1 MNVKNP
7 TFPVFFQDD
16 FVLVVD
22 KPSGIPVI
30 PERIETDRGDLKSLL
45 EKQLDI
51 ELWTVHRIDRDT
63 SGLVLFAK
71 SAEAH
76 KAMNDL
82 FEHRKIEKRY
92 WALVSGKIEEGASGE
107 INTPIAH
114 HPSKNGKMVVHPK
127 GKEALT
133 LFEVAEQFKHATLL
147 NVEIKTGRTHQIRV
161 HFSAAGYPLLV
172 DPIYGAAQGFQLS
185 SVKKKYKQTDSEER
199 PVLKRLPLHAYS
211 LEFVHPFTNENI
223 SISSEMPKDIETCL
237 KLLRKYDT

>member
-1 MNVKNP
+1 MSSKNQS
-7 TFPVFFQDD
+7 FSVLFQDE
-16 FVLVVD
+16 FLLVTD
-22 KPSGIPVI
+22 KPSGISVI
-30 PERIETDRGDLKSLL
+30 PERVETDKGDLKSLL
-45 EKQLDI
+45 EKSLGV

-92 WALVSGKIEEGASGE
+92 FALVGGKMEGESGE
-107 INTPIAH
+107 IDSPIAH
-114 HPSKNGKMVVHPK
+114 HPSKNGKMIIHPR

-133 LFEVAEQFKHATLL
+133 LFEVAERFKHATLL

-172 DPIYGAAQGFQLS
+172 DPIYSSAQGFRLS
-185 SVKKKYKQTDSEER
+185 SVKKKYKQSEEEER
-199 PVLKRLPLHAYS
+199 PILNRLPLHAYS
-211 LEFVHPFTNENI
+211 LMFIHPFTKKEI
-223 SISSEMPKDIETCL
+223 SVTSELPKDMETCL